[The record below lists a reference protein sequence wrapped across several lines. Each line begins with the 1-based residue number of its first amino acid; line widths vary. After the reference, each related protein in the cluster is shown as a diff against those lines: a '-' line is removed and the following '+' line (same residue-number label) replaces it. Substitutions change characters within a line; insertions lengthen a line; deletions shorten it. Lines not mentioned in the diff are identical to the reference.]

1 MVQNSMAIGV
11 GIADRVCLG
20 KRFIEEPVG
29 GRLQD
34 FRVAL
39 NLSALSGGRQAV
51 NGPGKNS
58 DDGEYGQ
65 QFD

>member
-1 MVQNSMAIGV
+1 ME
-11 GIADRVCLG
+11 

-39 NLSALSGGRQAV
+39 NLSALSGGLQAV